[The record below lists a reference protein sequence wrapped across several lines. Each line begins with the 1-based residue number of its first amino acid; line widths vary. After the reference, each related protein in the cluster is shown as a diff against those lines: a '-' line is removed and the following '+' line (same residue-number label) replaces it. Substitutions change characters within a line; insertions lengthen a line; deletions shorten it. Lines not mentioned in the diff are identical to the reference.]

1 MYYLS
6 IFCGNVLESIG
17 VNNCIIIR
25 KFNVEFIS
33 KKPGIS
39 RTSINCLEKGAKNE
53 MNQSKI
59 TDRLLPY
66 VFDRL

>member
-1 MYYLS
+1 MFWKALGSTTASLS
-6 IFCGNVLESIG
+6 ENLMLS
-17 VNNCIIIR
+17 
-25 KFNVEFIS
+25 S
-33 KKPGIS
+33 SLKKPGIS

-59 TDRLLPY
+59 TDRLLPC